1 MKYNIYDLIKEIKNN
16 DTMEKVSIDAF
27 CDYGETNY
35 LSDIITKIAD
45 NNVDIYTSDLLDWLK
60 DNYDMVE
67 ETNEEFGDTPSD
79 IIKQVQQAQFNKN
92 YKEMYNNINDM
103 VKLYIFNL
111 YKENGIEE
119 INDIILSQLE
129 EIADNCVVE
138 DYLPSFKDIK
148 EEIYE
153 Y

>member
-35 LSDIITKIAD
+35 L
-45 NNVDIYTSDLLDWLK
+45 
-60 DNYDMVE
+60 
-67 ETNEEFGDTPSD
+67 SD